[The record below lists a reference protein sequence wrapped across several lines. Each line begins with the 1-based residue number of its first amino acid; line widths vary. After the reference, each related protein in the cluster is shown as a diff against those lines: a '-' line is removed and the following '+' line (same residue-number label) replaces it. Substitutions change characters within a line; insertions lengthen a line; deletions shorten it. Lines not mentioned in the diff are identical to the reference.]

1 MSITVNSN
9 PNAAEWPQFEF
20 NESFP
25 ESHRGAHNPSESS
38 SNSLSK
44 IEKELDRI
52 VEELLQLTES
62 ELQGNNPSLPGSQ
75 QGGRGHG
82 HGHAHGHGHSSAAHG
97 DPHRGAGHDHGPSDT
112 PPSSTEH
119 SHAPHDG
126 HGKTEPVGGPSAV
139 PHSSGTYNSGHNP
152 QIDKWSSQINTAA
165 KLTGL
170 DPNLIGGQMW
180 AESRGE
186 AGSGINSK
194 NIDGTTDLSL
204 MQISQERWEHDV
216 LPTLSAQ
223 DKANIKAATGK
234 DPSQLDMHNP
244 ADNVIGGAFELRM
257 HIVDAGGKASDPMG
271 NPQALFK
278 GLEAYVGVG
287 DESKYANNVLT
298 NEKVLA
304 RGGKLDDNQ

>member
-1 MSITVNSN
+1 MSIAVNTNQS
-9 PNAAEWPQFEF
+9 PAEWPPLDLH
-20 NESFP
+20 ESFS
-25 ESHRGAHNPSESS
+25 ESHRGAHDPSESS

-62 ELQGNNPSLPGSQ
+62 ELQGNHPSLPGSPQ
-75 QGGRGHG
+75 SGRG
-82 HGHAHGHGHSSAAHG
+82 HGHGHSSAAHG
-97 DPHRGAGHDHGPSDT
+97 QPHRGASHNHGHSDT

-119 SHAPHDG
+119 SHTPHDG
-126 HGKTEPVGGPSAV
+126 HGKTEPVGGTSKLPNSTG
-139 PHSSGTYNSGHNP
+139 SYNSGHNP
-152 QIDKWSSQINTAA
+152 QIDKWSTQINTAA

-204 MQISQERWEHDV
+204 MQISQQRWEHDV